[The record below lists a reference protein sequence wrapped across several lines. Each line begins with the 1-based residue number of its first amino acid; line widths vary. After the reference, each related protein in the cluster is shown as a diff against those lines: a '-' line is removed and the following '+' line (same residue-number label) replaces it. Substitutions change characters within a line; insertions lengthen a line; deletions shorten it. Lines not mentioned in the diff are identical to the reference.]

1 MTTRRAIL
9 LIAGLAL
16 VARIAVILAT
26 PSYVPFTDSADY
38 DRIAVSLVQTGSLP
52 VSGLAARPGGPT
64 AFRPPVFPVLLAGV
78 YGVVGVGSGKVRWEA
93 GRVLE
98 AVLGAVAV
106 WLVCLIALRLW
117 GPVVAVVAGALAA
130 VYPPL
135 LLVGSSLMTEPLFIA
150 LVLGSVLAA
159 LVGRE
164 SGRLRWSVLGGGLVG
179 LAALTRGN
187 GIVVVVAVA
196 GLVWRSRPWWARRSL
211 MAPAV
216 VVLATAVTIIPWA
229 IRNAQV
235 FHGRFVPVSTET
247 GYALAGTYDQVAQDR
262 SDYPVMWVPPAPEM
276 VHVFRQDPAANEAQV
291 SDRLTGYALRR
302 IREHPAYLLRAAYW
316 NGARLL
322 NLTGTDFERWAAR
335 YEAYPAGLAVLSV
348 PAFWALGLLAAAGAL
363 TQAARRAPKEI
374 WAAPVLLV
382 LSTLLLIGS
391 TRYRSPADPFL
402 VMLAAL
408 AVVRGRAQAQRPR
421 VPSPAG

>member
-1 MTTRRAIL
+1 MTRTLRFTKPTVAHGVL
-9 LIAGLAL
+9 AVTVLAL
-16 VARIAVILAT
+16 VVRLIVVAAT
-26 PSYVPFTDSADY
+26 PAFVPETDSADY

-247 GYALAGTYDQVAQDR
+247 GYALAGTYDTFAQSR
-262 SDYPVMWVPPAPEM
+262 SDFPALWAWPFAEM
-276 VHVFRQDPAANEAQV
+276 HRIYAQHPAASEAEI
-291 SDRLTGYALRR
+291 SSRLGTEAVKYVEHHPVALVRT
-302 IREHPAYLLRAAYW
+302 AFW
-316 NGARLL
+316 NTLRLL
-322 NLTGTDFERWAAR
+322 NLTGTRLERIAAAG
-335 YEAYPAGLAVLSV
+335 EAYPPTLSEISV
-348 PAFWALGLLAAAGAL
+348 YAFWILGLLAIAGTFTA
-363 TQAARRAPKEI
+363 AARRAPTGF
-374 WAAPVLLV
+374 WLAPVLLF
-382 LSTLLLIGS
+382 LSSLFLIGT
-391 TRYRSPADPFL
+391 TRYRSPVDPFL
-402 VMLAAL
+402 IMLAAL
-408 AVVRGRAQAQRPR
+408 PLAARLRART
-421 VPSPAG
+421 